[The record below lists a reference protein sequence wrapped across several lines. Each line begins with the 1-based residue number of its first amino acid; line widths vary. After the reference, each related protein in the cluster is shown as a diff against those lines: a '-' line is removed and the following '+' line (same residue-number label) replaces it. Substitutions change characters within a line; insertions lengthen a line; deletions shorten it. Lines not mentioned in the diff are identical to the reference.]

1 MSWREPS
8 LTGLP
13 STSELSCAPERA
25 ILAALDAS
33 LVLAS
38 RALKAEHPSLDSP
51 DESSADPLIL
61 LAGSI
66 LASAA
71 SLHELI
77 VGYEDLTWRLTGP
90 GAIPPCP
97 PYVPRT
103 RAGAKDDDIP
113 F

>member
-8 LTGLP
+8 LGGLP

-33 LVLAS
+33 LVLAI
-38 RALKAEHPSLDSP
+38 RAFKAEHPSLDAP
-51 DESSADPLIL
+51 HESSAEPLLL
-61 LAGSI
+61 LAGAI

-77 VGYEDLTWRLTGP
+77 VGYEDLAWRMTYL
-90 GAIPPCP
+90 GASPSYLPR
-97 PYVPRT
+97 VPLA
-103 RAGAKDDDIP
+103 RAGAADDDIP